1 MGYRDRM
8 KKPEVP
14 NVEFKVEAEYANVVG
29 VMSALEEDED
39 MPTAEDAT
47 FSAFKKA
54 DNAEVATEE

>member
-14 NVEFKVEAEYANVVG
+14 DVKFQAEADYCEVFG

-39 MPTAEDAT
+39 VGVAGERTNYRQASDDDCRKSED
-47 FSAFKKA
+47 
-54 DNAEVATEE
+54 